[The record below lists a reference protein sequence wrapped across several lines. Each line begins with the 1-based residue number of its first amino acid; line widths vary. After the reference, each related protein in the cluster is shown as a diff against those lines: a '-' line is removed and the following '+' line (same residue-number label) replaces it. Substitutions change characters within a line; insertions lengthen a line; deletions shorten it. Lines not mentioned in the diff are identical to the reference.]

1 MMDTIFLIGYMG
13 SGKTMVGRSLSKSN
27 NYNFY
32 DLDKFIELNEKK
44 SISEIFTNKNEVYF
58 REIESKYLNQ
68 LISIKE
74 KKIISTG
81 GGTPCYS
88 NNIDLIN
95 NNSVSIYLK
104 ASVDTLVKR
113 LKDAQINRPLISHL
127 KDTNELKDFISKHL
141 FERNY
146 FYEKAKIKIK
156 TDDLKLREII
166 NLIIGSLA

>member
-1 MMDTIFLIGYMG
+1 MIDTIFLIGYMG
-13 SGKTMVGRSLSKSN
+13 SGKTVVGKSLSKSI

-44 SISEIFTNKNEVYF
+44 SISEIFRLKNEIYF
-58 REIESKYLNQ
+58 REIESKYLNE
-68 LISIKE
+68 LISVKE

-113 LKDAQINRPLISHL
+113 LNDAKINRPLISHL
-127 KDTNELKDFISKHL
+127 KDKNELKDFISKHL

-156 TDDLKLREII
+156 TDDLKLSEII

>member
-13 SGKTMVGRSLSKSN
+13 SGKTVVGRSLSKSI

-44 SISEIFTNKNEVYF
+44 SISEIFTLKNEVYF

-88 NNIDLIN
+88 NNIELIN

-156 TDDLKLREII
+156 TDDLKLSEIT
-166 NLIIGSLA
+166 NLIISSLA

>member
-1 MMDTIFLIGYMG
+1 
-13 SGKTMVGRSLSKSN
+13 MVGRSLSKSI

-44 SISEIFTNKNEVYF
+44 SISEIFTHKNEVYF

>member
-13 SGKTMVGRSLSKSN
+13 SGKTVVGRSLSKSI

-113 LKDAQINRPLISHL
+113 LKDTKINRPLISHL

-156 TDDLKLREII
+156 TDDLKLDEIT

>member
-1 MMDTIFLIGYMG
+1 M
-13 SGKTMVGRSLSKSN
+13 
-27 NYNFY
+27 
-32 DLDKFIELNEKK
+32 K
-44 SISEIFTNKNEVYF
+44 SILE
-58 REIESKYLNQ
+58 RLRSKYLNQ

-113 LKDAQINRPLISHL
+113 LKDAKINRPLISHL
-127 KDTNELKDFISKHL
+127 KSDK
-141 FERNY
+141 
-146 FYEKAKIKIK
+146 
-156 TDDLKLREII
+156 
-166 NLIIGSLA
+166 

>member
-13 SGKTMVGRSLSKSN
+13 SGKTVVGKLLSKSI

-44 SISEIFTNKNEVYF
+44 SISEIFRLKNEIYF
-58 REIESKYLNQ
+58 REIESKYLNE
-68 LISIKE
+68 LISVKE

-113 LKDAQINRPLISHL
+113 LNDAKINRPLISHL
-127 KDTNELKDFISKHL
+127 KDKSELKDFISKHL

-156 TDDLKLREII
+156 TDDLKLGEII

>member
-1 MMDTIFLIGYMG
+1 MIDTIFLIGYMG
-13 SGKTMVGRSLSKSN
+13 SGKTVVGKSLSKSI

-44 SISEIFTNKNEVYF
+44 SISEIFRLKNEIYF
-58 REIESKYLNQ
+58 REIESKYLNE
-68 LISIKE
+68 LISVKE

-113 LKDAQINRPLISHL
+113 LNDAKINRPLISHL
-127 KDTNELKDFISKHL
+127 KDKSELKDFISKHL

-156 TDDLKLREII
+156 TDDLKLSEII

>member
-1 MMDTIFLIGYMG
+1 MDTIFLIGYMG
-13 SGKTMVGRSLSKSN
+13 SGKTLVGRSLSESI

-32 DLDKFIELNEKK
+32 DLDKYIEQNEKK
-44 SISEIFTNKNEVYF
+44 SISEIFMHKNEVYF

-68 LISIKE
+68 LISINE

-95 NNSVSIYLK
+95 KNSVSIYLK
-104 ASVDTLVKR
+104 ASVDTLVNR

-127 KDTNELKDFISKHL
+127 KDTTELKDFISKHL

-146 FYEKAKIKIK
+146 FYEKAKIKII

-166 NLIIGSLA
+166 NLIVGSLA

>member
-13 SGKTMVGRSLSKSN
+13 SGKTVVGKLLSKSI

-44 SISEIFTNKNEVYF
+44 SISEIFRLKNEIYF
-58 REIESKYLNQ
+58 REIESKYLNE
-68 LISIKE
+68 LISVKE

-113 LKDAQINRPLISHL
+113 LNDAKINRPLISHL
-127 KDTNELKDFISKHL
+127 KDKSELKDFISKHL

-156 TDDLKLREII
+156 TDDLKLSEII

>member
-1 MMDTIFLIGYMG
+1 MIDTIFLIGYMG
-13 SGKTMVGRSLSKSN
+13 SGKTVVGKSLSKSI

-44 SISEIFTNKNEVYF
+44 SISEIFTHNNEVYF

-95 NNSVSIYLK
+95 DNSVSIYLK

-113 LKDAQINRPLISHL
+113 LEDAKINRPLISHL

-156 TDDLKLREII
+156 TDDLKLGEIT

>member
-1 MMDTIFLIGYMG
+1 MG
-13 SGKTMVGRSLSKSN
+13 SGKTMVGRSLSKSI

-44 SISEIFTNKNEVYF
+44 SISEIFTHKNEVYF

>member
-13 SGKTMVGRSLSKSN
+13 SGKTVVGKSLSKSI

-44 SISEIFTNKNEVYF
+44 SISEIFRLKNEIYF
-58 REIESKYLNQ
+58 REIESKYLNE
-68 LISIKE
+68 LISVKE

-113 LKDAQINRPLISHL
+113 LNDAKINRPLISHL
-127 KDTNELKDFISKHL
+127 KDKSELKDFISKHL

-156 TDDLKLREII
+156 TDDLKLSEII

>member
-13 SGKTMVGRSLSKSN
+13 SGKTVVGKLLSKSI

-44 SISEIFTNKNEVYF
+44 SISEIFRLKNEIYF
-58 REIESKYLNQ
+58 REIESKYLNE
-68 LISIKE
+68 LISVKE

-113 LKDAQINRPLISHL
+113 LNDAKINRPLISHL
-127 KDTNELKDFISKHL
+127 KDKNELKDFISKHL

-156 TDDLKLREII
+156 TDDLKLSEII